1 MQLLMEFNPA
11 SLQDVCWSCHFQ
23 DLQIAG
29 GAGFTPNIECLRIP
43 IISFFVEFRYS
54 KANPKTA
61 HVVYETSQHFHTP
74 TLWIKLVLPHPPT
87 NKIQPKQVVC
97 CGNVLVR
104 LFQVIIYRD
113 PWRATFTNGAYLAT
127 SQTSPW
133 KKATKCETNTFA
145 LKHCCVY
152 YNPHITG

>member
-1 MQLLMEFNPA
+1 VNQTGITASSNQQNPTKTSRLLWKC
-11 SLQDVCWSCHFQ
+11 V
-23 DLQIAG
+23 G
-29 GAGFTPNIECLRIP
+29 TPFP
-43 IISFFVEFRYS
+43 
-54 KANPKTA
+54 
-61 HVVYETSQHFHTP
+61 
-74 TLWIKLVLPHPPT
+74 
-87 NKIQPKQVVC
+87 
-97 CGNVLVR
+97 GNY
-104 LFQVIIYRD
+104 IDRD